1 MRSLVSSIL
10 QSTSDITDDPFKIAD
25 EALRLENEQLSAE
38 LAQLRTKVLEL
49 EQMADSDPLV
59 PLYNRRAFMRELS
72 RAQTVRARYN
82 IASSIIYFDLDQF
95 KAVNDQFG
103 HSAGDSVLKTFASA
117 VKDNI
122 RDCDVAARIGG
133 DEFAVLLFKTDI
145 DLAMNKAVT
154 ISQSARKM
162 YESLGWLNVSLS
174 VSWGVADCAD
184 NLDPEEVLSKAD
196 QQMFSCKTMPAVK
209 AMALKTA

>member
-25 EALRLENEQLSAE
+25 EALRLENQQLSAE
-38 LAQLRTKVLEL
+38 LEQLRTKVLEL

-103 HSAGDSVLKTFASA
+103 HSAGDLVLKTFAET
-117 VKDNI
+117 VQDNI

-145 DLAMNKAVT
+145 DMAMTKAVT
-154 ISQSARKM
+154 ISQRSREMCDA
-162 YESLGWLNVSLS
+162 LGQLKVKLS
-174 VSWGVADCAD
+174 VSWGVADCAP
-184 NLDPEEVLSKAD
+184 NLDPEEVLSNAD
-196 QQMFSCKTMPAVK
+196 KQMFSCKAMPAVK
-209 AMALKTA
+209 AITLKTA